1 MKAVIE
7 NLAGFFRALGRR
19 FEPVH
24 DDDEA
29 LFVLNRRADDGEA
42 SVRDVARLE
51 PIRSDIHGE
60 ERIAIEL
67 VYLVPGEILLAE
79 VMVVLLIVANDV
91 RCQERHVARS
101 DVLARIELSARIGE
115 MRMGHAEFG
124 GALVHNLGE
133 IVFRAGDS
141 LCQRDGGVVP

>member
-7 NLAGFFRALGRR
+7 NLARFFRALGRR
-19 FEPVH
+19 FESVH

-42 SVRDVARLE
+42 SVGDVARLE
-51 PIRSDIHGE
+51 PVRSDIHGE

-67 VYLVPGEILLAE
+67 VDLVPGEILLAE
-79 VMVVLLIVANDV
+79 VMVVLRIVANDV
-91 RCQERHVARS
+91 RGEQGHVARS

-124 GALVHNLGE
+124 GALVHDLGE
-133 IVFRAGDS
+133 IVFRARDP
-141 LCQRDGGVVP
+141 LRQRDGGVVP